1 MNGLLQILFVPG
13 AVKLGD
19 DHGRSGREAY
29 KHLHDKIHDLIHR
42 SAYRRQSLFTH
53 KTTDNNRVGRVIYL
67 LKECSCNNR
76 KEKKKQLFP
85 DHAFCDLIFFTH
97 H

>member
-1 MNGLLQILFVPG
+1 MSLG
-13 AVKLGD
+13 AVKLGN
-19 DHGRSGREAY
+19 DHRRSGREAY

-67 LKECSCNNR
+67 LKESSANNR
-76 KEKKKQLFP
+76 KEKKEAAVSRSRL
-85 DHAFCDLIFFTH
+85 L
-97 H
+97 